1 MLKDSGLMK
10 QGEVSLLDFYFRNI
24 VALEKVHVDKIV
36 YIKSDPT
43 ILSERILKRGRKVY
57 KILCKL

>member
-1 MLKDSGLMK
+1 MK
-10 QGEVSLLDFYFRNI
+10 QGEVSLLDFYFRNV

-43 ILSERILKRGRKVY
+43 ILSERINKRGRKV
-57 KILCKL
+57 LCIVC